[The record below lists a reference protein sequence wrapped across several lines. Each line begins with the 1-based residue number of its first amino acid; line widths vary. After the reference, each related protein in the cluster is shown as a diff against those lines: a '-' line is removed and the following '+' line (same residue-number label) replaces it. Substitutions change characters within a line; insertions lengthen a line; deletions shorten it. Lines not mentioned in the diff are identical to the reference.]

1 MKKYLVIGNPI
12 EHSLSPKLHNYW
24 IKNNN
29 LNAIYDKK
37 RLNENELENLIL
49 EIKHKKIIGINVTV
63 PFKKAV
69 IPYLDRLSFEAEKTQ
84 SVNTIFL
91 ENNNIVGHNT
101 DINGF
106 KFAIKKLNFD
116 MKNKKIFIL
125 GAGGVVSSIIFA
137 LNRMGVSEITIS
149 NRTKQNAENLKKLFN
164 SLQIISWGEIPQF
177 DVIVNATSIGL
188 NKNDKINLD
197 FSKVGHNKL
206 FYDVIYNSKETNFL
220 KTGRQLGN
228 QSENGRL
235 MFIYQALSAF
245 KLWHGIN
252 PEVNNEMIK
261 LLDQ

>member
-12 EHSLSPKLHNYW
+12 KHSLSPKLHNYW
-24 IKNNN
+24 IKKNNF
-29 LNAIYDKK
+29 NAIYDKK
-37 RLNENELENLIL
+37 KLNKNELKNLIL

-101 DINGF
+101 DIDGF
-106 KFAIKKLNFD
+106 KLAIKKLNFD

-137 LNRMGVSEITIS
+137 LNRMRVSEITIS
-149 NRTKQNAENLKKLFN
+149 NRTKQNAENLKQLFN
-164 SLQIISWGEIPQF
+164 NLQIIGWGEIPQF

-206 FYDVIYNSKETNFL
+206 FYDVIYNPPETNFL

-228 QSENGRL
+228 QSENGKL

-252 PEVNNEMIK
+252 PKINNEIIK

>member
-69 IPYLDRLSFEAEKTQ
+69 IPYLDKLSFGAEKTQ

-91 ENNNIVGHNT
+91 ENNNIIGHNT
-101 DINGF
+101 DIDGF
-106 KFAIKKLNFD
+106 KLAIKKLNFD

-125 GAGGVVSSIIFA
+125 GAGGVVPSIIFA

-228 QSENGRL
+228 QSENGKL

-252 PEVNNEMIK
+252 PEINNEIIK

>member
-29 LNAIYDKK
+29 LNAIYNKK

-63 PFKKAV
+63 PFKKVV

-91 ENNNIVGHNT
+91 KSNNIVGHNT
-101 DINGF
+101 DIDGF
-106 KFAIKKLNFD
+106 KLAIKKLNFD
-116 MKNKKIFIL
+116 MKKKKIFIL

-137 LNRMGVSEITIS
+137 LNRMGASEITIS

-164 SLQIISWGEIPQF
+164 NLQIISWGEIPQF

-206 FYDVIYNSKETNFL
+206 FYDVIYNFKETNFL
-220 KTGRQLGN
+220 KTGRKLGN
-228 QSENGRL
+228 QSENGKL

-252 PEVNNEMIK
+252 PEINNEIIK
-261 LLDQ
+261 LLD